1 MIGCLKARGFEIMKY
16 NSKKHV
22 SNITSEIVVILERK
36 MQQLFYDNC
45 VKKG

>member
-22 SNITSEIVVILERK
+22 SEIVVILERK